1 MSELFPETSDIESER
16 ETITINSYDKEEN
29 IINNELKDSKQN
41 NLQNNNLI
49 NQFIEKMDKLEKKMD
64 DNFQKIND
72 LIKEK

>member
-1 MSELFPETSDIESER
+1 MSELFPETSDNESER

-49 NQFIEKMDKLEKKMD
+49 NQFIKKMDKLEKKMD